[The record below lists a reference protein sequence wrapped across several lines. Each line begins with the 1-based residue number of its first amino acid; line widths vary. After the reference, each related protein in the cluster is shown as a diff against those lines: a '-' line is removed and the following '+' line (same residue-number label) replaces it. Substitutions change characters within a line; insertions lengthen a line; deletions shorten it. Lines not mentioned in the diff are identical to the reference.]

1 MTITMPC
8 PVCAVRRRR
17 PGHALRHLRVLRHA
31 NRVLSWLGIVMVALL
46 VGMLVFVALAP
57 RTLGWKFVVVAGGS
71 MEPTLHYDSVAV
83 MDDVDPAS
91 VKPGDVVM
99 FNDPA
104 KPGRTVT
111 HRVVAV
117 SEDGASLTTK
127 GDANNVAD
135 QVAVPRANVRGK
147 YMFSV
152 PAAGAFVHWMG
163 TREGYLSIILVPGML
178 IIAIEL
184 FSIARNLNR
193 VRQKPASDPPD
204 YNTEL

>member
-17 PGHALRHLRVLRHA
+17 PGHSLRHLRIFRHL

-46 VGMLVFVALAP
+46 VSMLVFVALAP

-71 MEPTLHYDSVAV
+71 MEPTLQYDAVAV

-91 VKPGDVVM
+91 IKPGDVVM

-104 KPGRTVT
+104 KAGRTVT

-127 GDANNVAD
+127 GDANNAAD
-135 QVAVPRANVRGK
+135 QVPLPRANIRGK

-152 PAAGAFVHWMG
+152 PAVGAFVHWMG
-163 TREGYLSIILVPGML
+163 TREGYLSLILVPGIL

-193 VRQKPASDPPD
+193 IRRQPASEPAE